1 MINVVASVIQA
12 PVNGFITRIIKY
24 FNQEV
29 QKNGIMEF
37 LVNYAWLWGLL
48 GLVLAFFIYKY
59 VMSFPPG
66 DKLMV
71 EIMERIHAGAMVF
84 LKREY
89 KIISIFIVV
98 VFILL
103 YVALDNKW
111 SSVAF
116 LVGAICS
123 LSAGVFGMQAA
134 TLSNARTAEAAK
146 THGQAKALTVAFFGG
161 SVMGLSVAS
170 LGLLGLGIFF
180 YFFAETDPVVIN
192 GFSLGASSIALFA
205 RVGGGIFTKT
215 ADVGSD
221 LVGKVEAGI
230 PEDDPR
236 NPGVTADNVGDN
248 VGDIAG
254 MGADLFESY
263 VGSVVAAIAIGATM
277 GLGIDG
283 MAMRWMM
290 LPMLFI
296 IVGMLAS
303 VIGIGMFNMLKNM
316 KPSSALSNGLY
327 IAGILFIIAA
337 YFVVKG
343 VTAGMSPEYL
353 SSLGIKGPLGPFW
366 AVLLG
371 IVAGMLIGAVTEY
384 YTARGPVHRIA
395 EASQTGPATTII
407 SGFAIG
413 LESVATP
420 VFFIAM
426 AIWGSYVTCGLY
438 GIAIAGVGML
448 GTVGMTMSV
457 DSYGPISDNAGGIAE
472 QAHMPPHV
480 REITDGLDAV
490 GNTTAAIGKGFAIGS
505 AALTALAMFAAYSA
519 TVKTF
524 PGFETFTLDL
534 TEAHVITGVFLG
546 GMIPCLL
553 AALTMTAVGEA
564 AFDMINEIRRQFREI
579 PGIME
584 GTTPPD
590 TNRCVDIA
598 TTAALKRMIVPG
610 VASVIAPILVGVFIG
625 PHALGGFLA
634 GATLTGVILG
644 LLMANSGGAW
654 DNAKKYIEQGYFGG
668 KGSEAH
674 KAGVIGDTVGDPF
687 KDTSGPAMN
696 ILIKLMSVVSLV
708 TAPAIIYL
716 YHMVYG

>member
-1 MINVVASVIQA
+1 
-12 PVNGFITRIIKY
+12 
-24 FNQEV
+24 
-29 QKNGIMEF
+29 MEF
-37 LVNYAWLWGLL
+37 LVNYAWLWGLI
-48 GLVLAFFIYKY
+48 GLVLAFIIYRY
-59 VMSFPPG
+59 VLTFSPG
-66 DKLMV
+66 NDVMV
-71 EIMERIHAGAMVF
+71 EIMDRIHAGAMVF

-89 KIISIFIVV
+89 KIIAIFVVIV
-98 VFILL
+98 FLL
-103 YVALDNKW
+103 LFFALDNKM

-116 LVGAICS
+116 LAGAICS
-123 LSAGVFGMQAA
+123 LMAGVFGMQAA
-134 TLSNARTAEAAK
+134 TLSNARTAEAARAF
-146 THGQAKALTVAFFGG
+146 GQGKALTVAFFGG

-170 LGLLGLGIFF
+170 LGLLGLGVFF
-180 YFFAETDPVVIN
+180 YFFAKTDPVVIN
-192 GFSLGASSIALFA
+192 GFAMGASSIALFA

-221 LVGKVEAGI
+221 LVGKIEAGI

-254 MGADLFESY
+254 MGADLYESY
-263 VGSVVAAIAIGATM
+263 CGSVIAAIAIGATM
-277 GLGIDG
+277 GLGVEG
-283 MAMRWMM
+283 MAMKWMM

-296 IVGMLAS
+296 IVGLIAS
-303 VIGIGMFNMLKNM
+303 VIGIGLFNFLKNM
-316 KPSSALSNGLY
+316 KPQSALSNSLY
-327 IAGILFIIAA
+327 IAGILFIIAS
-337 YFVVKG
+337 YFVVKYI
-343 VTAGMSPEYL
+343 TAGMSAEYL
-353 SSLGIKGPLGPFW
+353 KNLGMIGPLGPFW

-384 YTARGPVHRIA
+384 YTARGPIVRIA
-395 EASQTGPATTII
+395 ESAQTGPATIII
-407 SGFAIG
+407 SGFAVG
-413 LESVATP
+413 LESVVAP
-420 VFFIAM
+420 VLFIAM
-426 AIWGSYVTCGLY
+426 AIWLSYITCGLY

-457 DSYGPISDNAGGIAE
+457 DSYGPIADNAGGIAE
-472 QAHMPPHV
+472 QAHMPPEV

-505 AALTALAMFAAYSA
+505 AALTALAMFAAYTA

-524 PGFETFTLDL
+524 PGFENFALDL

-546 GMIPCLL
+546 GLIPCLL

-590 TNRCVDIA
+590 TNACVDIA
-598 TTAALKRMIVPG
+598 TSAALKRMILPG
-610 VASVIAPILVGVFIG
+610 VSAVLAPVLVGVFIG
-625 PHALGGFLA
+625 PQALGGFLA

-654 DNAKKYIEQGYFGG
+654 DNAKKYIEQGNFGG
-668 KGSEAH
+668 KGSDAH
-674 KAGVIGDTVGDPF
+674 KASVVGDTVGDPF
-687 KDTSGPAMN
+687 KDTSGPSMN

-716 YHMVYG
+716 YQLIY

>member
-1 MINVVASVIQA
+1 
-12 PVNGFITRIIKY
+12 
-24 FNQEV
+24 
-29 QKNGIMEF
+29 MEF
-37 LVNYAWLWGLL
+37 LVDYAWLWGLI
-48 GLVLAFFIYKY
+48 GLVLAFIIYRY
-59 VMSFPPG
+59 VMTFSPG
-66 DKLMV
+66 NDVMV
-71 EIMERIHAGAMVF
+71 EIMDRIHDGAMVF

-89 KIISIFIVV
+89 KIIAIFVVIV
-98 VFILL
+98 FLL
-103 YVALDNKW
+103 LFFALDNKM

-116 LVGAICS
+116 LAGAICS
-123 LSAGVFGMQAA
+123 LMAGVFGMQAA
-134 TLSNARTAEAAK
+134 TLSNARTAEAAR
-146 THGQAKALTVAFFGG
+146 THGQGRALTVAFFGG

-170 LGLLGLGIFF
+170 LGLLGLGVFF
-180 YFFAETDPVVIN
+180 YFFAGTDPVVIN
-192 GFSLGASSIALFA
+192 GFAMGASSIALFA

-221 LVGKVEAGI
+221 LVGKIEAGI

-263 VGSVVAAIAIGATM
+263 CGSVIAAIAIGATM
-277 GLGIDG
+277 GLGVAG
-283 MAMRWMM
+283 MAMKWMM

-296 IVGMLAS
+296 IVGLLAS
-303 VIGIGMFNMLKNM
+303 VIGIGLFNFLKNM
-316 KPSSALSNGLY
+316 KPQSALSNSLY
-327 IAGILFIIAA
+327 IAGILFIIGS
-337 YFVVKG
+337 YFVVKST
-343 VTAGMSPEYL
+343 TAGMSAEYL
-353 SSLGIKGPLGPFW
+353 NSVGMISALGPFW

-371 IVAGMLIGAVTEY
+371 IVAGMLIGAITEY
-384 YTARGPVHRIA
+384 YTARGPVVRIA
-395 EASQTGPATTII
+395 ESSQTGPATIMI
-407 SGFAIG
+407 SGFAVG
-413 LESVATP
+413 LESVVAP
-420 VFFIAM
+420 VFCIAM
-426 AIWGSYVTCGLY
+426 AIWLSYITCGIY

-457 DSYGPISDNAGGIAE
+457 DSYGPIADNAGGIAE
-472 QAHMPPHV
+472 QAHMPPEV

-505 AALTALAMFAAYSA
+505 AALTALAMFAAYTA

-524 PGFETFTLDL
+524 PGFENFALDL

-546 GMIPCLL
+546 GLIPCLL

-598 TTAALKRMIVPG
+598 TTAALKRMILPG
-610 VASVIAPILVGVFIG
+610 VSAILAPILVGVLIG
-625 PHALGGFLA
+625 PQALGGFLA

-644 LLMANSGGAW
+644 LLMANAGGAW
-654 DNAKKYIEQGYFGG
+654 DNAKKYIEQGNFGG
-668 KGSEAH
+668 KGSDAH
-674 KAGVIGDTVGDPF
+674 KAAVIGDTVGDPF

-716 YHMVYG
+716 YQLIY

>member
-1 MINVVASVIQA
+1 MD
-12 PVNGFITRIIKY
+12 F
-24 FNQEV
+24 
-29 QKNGIMEF
+29 M
-37 LVNYAWLWGLL
+37 VNYAWLWGVI
-48 GLVLAFFIYKY
+48 GLVMAFGIYKY
-59 VMSFPPG
+59 VLSFSPG
-66 DKLMV
+66 NSVMV

-89 KIISIFIVV
+89 KIIAIFITI
-98 VFILL
+98 VFVILIYAL
-103 YVALDNKW
+103 NFWTAVAVL
-111 SSVAF
+111 A
-116 LVGAICS
+116 GAIGS

-134 TLSNARTAEAAK
+134 TMSNARTAEAARQY
-146 THGQAKALTVAFFGG
+146 GQGRALTVAFYGG

-170 LGLLGLGIFF
+170 LGLLGLSIFF
-180 YFFAETDPVVIN
+180 YFFAETNYQVIT
-192 GFSLGASSIALFA
+192 GFAMGASSIALFA

-254 MGADLFESY
+254 MGADLYESY
-263 VGSVVAAIAIGATM
+263 CGSVIAAIAIGATM
-277 GLGIDG
+277 GLGMEG
-283 MAMRWMM
+283 MAMKWMV

-296 IVGMLAS
+296 VVGLLSS
-303 VIGIGMFNMLKNM
+303 VIGIGLFNFLKNM
-316 KPSSALSNGLY
+316 SPGAALSNSLY
-327 IAGILFIIAA
+327 IAGVLFIGLS
-337 YFVVKG
+337 YFIVKG
-343 VTAGMSPEYL
+343 ITGGMDPAYL
-353 SSLGIKGPLGPFW
+353 KQLGMIGPLGPFY

-371 IVAGMLIGAVTEY
+371 IVAGMLIGLVTEY
-384 YTARGPVHRIA
+384 YTAKGPVRRIA
-395 EASQTGPATTII
+395 EASQTGPATNII
-407 SGFAIG
+407 TGFAVG
-413 LESVATP
+413 LESVAIP

-426 AIWGSYVTCGLY
+426 AIWGAYVFAGIY

-457 DSYGPISDNAGGIAE
+457 DSYGPIADNAGGIAE
-472 QAHMPPHV
+472 QAHMPPEV
-480 REITDGLDAV
+480 RKITDGLDAV

-505 AALTALAMFAAYSA
+505 AALTALAMFAAFTA
-519 TVKTF
+519 TIKTF
-524 PGFETFTLDL
+524 PEFQNFTLDL

-546 GMIPCLL
+546 GLIPCIM
-553 AALTMTAVGEA
+553 AALTMTAVGDA
-564 AFDMINEIRRQFREI
+564 AYDMINEIRRQFREI

-610 VASVIAPILVGVFIG
+610 VGAVIAPILVGIFIG

-634 GATLTGVILG
+634 GATLVGVVVG
-644 LLMANSGGAW
+644 LLMANAGGAW
-654 DNAKKYIEQGYFGG
+654 DNAKKFIEQGNFGG

-708 TAPAIIYL
+708 MAPAIVALHLWL
-716 YHMVYG
+716 YM